1 MTTSHHV
8 LPDARPAGQH
18 LPAPPPPH
26 TAPAPT
32 GNPTSHRAERAA
44 PWWTPSG
51 VDHNRINLAFFYDAC
66 REAKNSDNRD
76 VSCVKFAHDNELDAA
91 LLLDARVPGARAV
104 FRSERAFLDRAAA
117 YLVARQG
124 VSSIVVAGAGLPHI
138 TGDDDLHSVVR
149 LRERATRNRTQNTSR
164 ANVIYVERD
173 PLTLAHLRTIADP
186 DNGVHVVEADPWD
199 PTAMWDTLYNTT
211 SESPGLVSRDD
222 DHVALLLGG
231 VMSFHGGSR
240 AEVAQVVQDH
250 FARLPDGAF
259 LAMTHL
265 LVPDHS
271 EMIAQAREFETAL
284 RIYGPGTGSLATRG
298 EIEAMIAGTN
308 VVTPGIVPAFGW
320 YPEGPPNP
328 PVCGHFAAAVL
339 AQKPGPDNDLPE
351 PPWRPQPEAAGRARS
366 CPAPA
371 APRSPRSSTRV

>member
-1 MTTSHHV
+1 MTTSHRV
-8 LPDARPAGQH
+8 LPDAHPAEQH
-18 LPAPPPPH
+18 PPAAPPPRSV
-26 TAPAPT
+26 PAPT
-32 GNPTSHRAERAA
+32 GKPSSRRAERAA

-76 VSCVKFAHDNELDAA
+76 VACVKFAHDNELDAA
-91 LLLDARVPGARAV
+91 LLLDAHVPGARAV
-104 FRSERAFLDRAAA
+104 FRSERAFIDRVAA

-138 TGDDDLHSVVR
+138 TGDHDLHAVVR
-149 LRERATRNRTQNTSR
+149 QRERATRNRTQNTSR

-186 DNGVHVVEADPWD
+186 DNGVHVVDADPWD
-199 PTAMWDTLYNTT
+199 PTAMWDILYNTT
-211 SESPGLVSRDD
+211 SENPGLVSRDY

-240 AEVAQVVQDH
+240 AQAAHVVQDH
-250 FARLPDGAF
+250 LARLPDGAF

-265 LVPDHS
+265 LLPSHT
-271 EMIAQAREFETAL
+271 EMTAQAREFETAL
-284 RIYGPGTGSLATRG
+284 RIYGPGTGSLATHG
-298 EIEAMIAGTN
+298 EIETMIAGTH
-308 VVTPGIVPAFGW
+308 VVPPGIVPAFGW

-328 PVCGHFAAAVL
+328 PVCGHFTAAVL
-339 AQKPGPDNDLPE
+339 AQKPSGHDEVPD
-351 PPWRPQPEAAGRARS
+351 PPWRPQ
-366 CPAPA
+366 
-371 APRSPRSSTRV
+371 